1 MTRRPT
7 RREFLGVA
15 AAGTVGSALAGQTAS
30 ARTVAEKAVKLQEV
44 AGGGAPIR
52 IATIGLRGQGNGLAR
67 SFADQPGSQ
76 LVALCDVDSKVL
88 ANRQREFAERGVE
101 TVTYGDPR
109 EVFAADDIDAVVIAT
124 PNHTHALL
132 AVWALEAGKHV
143 YVEKPVSHVV
153 KEGRAI
159 VDTAERTGLV
169 CQTGTHGRSADAVR
183 SAVQFVHEGGIG
195 KVTCSRGLCYK
206 PRRPIGQVKRA
217 QFAPSTVDYDRW
229 LGPVDYQALDRRN
242 LHYDWHWSDHTGNGD
257 LGNQGIHQMDI
268 ARWALNAQAMP
279 KRAVS
284 IGGRLGYEDDGNT
297 PNTQVVLL
305 EYDEGPLV
313 FEVRGLP
320 ASKAEQSGKWK
331 MDKYMGHS
339 IGNIVHG
346 EKGTVRISNSYGHA
360 DAIDLDGNPIASWK
374 GGGDHRRNFVD
385 AVRANDPSLLAAP
398 IIDGHLS
405 SACCHVGLVSH
416 QLGTP
421 MNASAIERNAAKNAE
436 LSDGWA
442 RMRAHLEANGVDLD
456 ATPVVMGREITID
469 VERESPIRD
478 PEAAGMFTRTCREPF
493 TFPNGLPA

>member
-1 MTRRPT
+1 MTQRQT

-15 AAGTVGSALAGQTAS
+15 AAGTVGSALAGTSAS
-30 ARTVAEKAVKLQEV
+30 ARSASTRVVQDQAPT
-44 AGGGAPIR
+44 GGKPPIR
-52 IATIGLRGQGNGLAR
+52 IATIGLRGQGNSLAR
-67 SFADQPGSQ
+67 SFAGQPGAQ
-76 LVALCDVDSKVL
+76 LVALCDVDAQVL
-88 ANRQREFAERGVE
+88 AQRQAEFAERGVE
-101 TVTYGDPR
+101 TRTHQDPR

-143 YVEKPVSHVV
+143 YVEKPVSQVV

-159 VDTAERTGLV
+159 VDAADRTGLV
-169 CQTGTHGRSADAVR
+169 CQTGTHGRSSNAVR
-183 SAVQFVHEGGIG
+183 SAVQFVHDGGIG
-195 KVTCSRGLCYK
+195 RVTCSRGLCYK
-206 PRRPIGQVKRA
+206 PRRSIGQVKGP
-217 QFAPSTVDYDRW
+217 QFAPSSVDYDRW
-229 LGPVDYQALDRRN
+229 LGPVAYQALDRRN

-268 ARWALNAQAMP
+268 ARWALNAQSLP
-279 KRAVS
+279 RRVYS
-284 IGGRLGYEDDGNT
+284 IGGRLGYDDDGNT

-305 EYDEGPLV
+305 EYEDAPLV

-320 ASKAEQSGKWK
+320 QNKAEQSAKWK

-339 IGNIVHG
+339 IGNLVHG

-360 DAIDLDGNPIASWK
+360 DAVDLDGNQIASWK

-385 AVRANDPSLLAAP
+385 AVRANDPSMLNAP

-421 MNASAIERNAAKNAE
+421 MNASGVDRSVAGNAE
-436 LSDGWA
+436 LADAWS
-442 RMRAHLEANGVDLD
+442 RMRSHLEANGVDLD
-456 ATPVVMGREITID
+456 ATPATMGRELVID
-469 VERESPIRD
+469 VKRESPVRN
-478 PEAAGMFTRTCREPF
+478 PEAGAMFTRTCREPF